1 MDDFFFFEYYQM
13 KLRQFFFMGRKVY
26 ITNIA
31 TTVKFRI
38 ASLFSL
44 AYLSV
49 QQTRF
54 SLKQHIYAFKNGG
67 GRNTRRSHLQLQLWE
82 LNYIH
87 IRISLR
93 EFSVCRRQSDFVKT
107 LKSFYGPNLLQLFRF
122 FNPTSVHAISQFAGQ
137 ATYAV
142 FLFAFLYKND

>member
-49 QQTRF
+49 QQTRL
-54 SLKQHIYAFKNGG
+54 SLKQHIQYAFRNGG

-93 EFSVCRRQSDFVKT
+93 EFSVSQAIRFRQNFEILLRPKSTTIFQVLQFYFCSRNFTIRRSSH
-107 LKSFYGPNLLQLFRF
+107 LRSFSVCF
-122 FNPTSVHAISQFAGQ
+122 FIQ
-137 ATYAV
+137 
-142 FLFAFLYKND
+142 K